1 MTYESREISN
11 QDGERIALYEI
22 EWGSTRWLYTS
33 ADQDITVDIPVG
45 EGTETRTYSAVAI
58 SDSGMR
64 QGGSS
69 NNDLTVSAPSN
80 IPLSDLF
87 ASTPPSLEI
96 WLTVRRMHAGDTD
109 PPLIYWTGT
118 ITNVKRQEGNAAIDI
133 VGQALLAS
141 FARSGLRLAWTR
153 GCPHMLYDQDC
164 RVDRADFAMT
174 GVIQSLTGNTV
185 TVNFDVPDGDIPEIG
200 WFDGG
205 FLQWEASDEGTLDR
219 RGIVVSQT
227 TTRFEVFGTTYR
239 LAVGMAVTLYP
250 GCNLSTDH
258 CLNKFDNLA
267 NYGGL
272 EQMTGKNPFDGT
284 AII

>member
-1 MTYESREISN
+1 MSFVNREISN
-11 QDGERIALYEI
+11 QGGERIAFYEI
-22 EWGSTRWLYTS
+22 EWGNTRWYYTS
-33 ADQDITVDIPVG
+33 ADQDITVTIAG
-45 EGTETRTYSAVAI
+45 EPRTYTAI
-58 SDSGMR
+58 ACSDSGMT

-69 NNDLTVSAPSN
+69 NNDLTMTAPSN
-80 IPLSDLF
+80 IPLADLF

-133 VGQALLAS
+133 VGKALLAS

-164 RVDRADFAMT
+164 RVDREAFAMT
-174 GVIQSLTGNTV
+174 GVIQALTGNTV
-185 TVNFDVPDGDIPEIG
+185 TVNFDAPDADIPEIG

-205 FLQWEASDEGTLDR
+205 FLQWAANGDGTLDR
-219 RGIVVSQT
+219 RGIVASQT
-227 TTRFEVFGTTYR
+227 TTRFEVLGTTYR
-239 LAVGMAVTLYP
+239 LAVGTAVTLYP

-267 NYGGL
+267 NYGGF